1 MTESWKSIN
10 MNTKLG
16 LCTSCS
22 RVPRYPSSPYVLM
35 HVYVVMVMDPSS
47 LRRVALGVEVVR
59 DAPGWTV
66 CVVDRDLLRA
76 TLDAAGIVETDR
88 EI

>member
-1 MTESWKSIN
+1 MYGMHGRSWI
-10 MNTKLG
+10 
-16 LCTSCS
+16 
-22 RVPRYPSSPYVLM
+22 
-35 HVYVVMVMDPSS
+35 H
-47 LRRVALGVEVVR
+47 RRCVASGVEVVR
-59 DAPGWTV
+59 DDPGWTV

>member
-1 MTESWKSIN
+1 MTESWKSTN
-10 MNTKLG
+10 MNTG
-16 LCTSCS
+16 TSCS
-22 RVPRYPSSPYVLM
+22 RRVRRYPSSPYVLM